1 MSVRTVVTC
10 PECGSP
16 VSLSVDPTPGR
27 SEPTDDQLSRMA
39 HAVCGCYV
47 FSMSSGTLARL
58 FASLQTVDAGDDK
71 GQTV

>member
-10 PECGSP
+10 PECGSD
-16 VSLSVDPTPGR
+16 VSLSGDPTPGG
-27 SEPTDDQLSRMA
+27 SEPTDEQLSRMA

-58 FASLQTVDAGDDK
+58 FASLRAVDGGDDQ
-71 GQTV
+71 GRTA